1 MNSTPSSPSLA
12 SGVRWSTVAAVVGM
26 TIELV
31 RTGLIAVLLPLSEIG
46 LAAFAL
52 LLVQFS
58 FFMKDAGI
66 GQALVRHHTLDRLT
80 YSSVFWFNLS
90 YGAALSVVI
99 FLLASP
105 SAHVFAM
112 PRLEPLVQIAAFMF
126 LFASLGQVQSSV
138 LTREMR
144 FRSLA
149 IAEISGS
156 VVGALTML
164 GVALYLP
171 TAAAMVY
178 GRLFETLTVTAIAIY
193 FVHGRHHL
201 SLIFSWKK
209 IVPLLNFG
217 IFVSF
222 DKIFTHMA
230 NHADRF
236 FIGIFAGTEI
246 LGVYHIAANL
256 TIRKA
261 RSIGMLIM
269 RVVYPA
275 MAKIYREGATPPHLM
290 TLAHRFLLVFMITPL
305 LAAVVVF
312 MLIGDLLP
320 PEWATA
326 VPLTQILVLA
336 AIFSLLRAPVRSL
349 MFTHNMARDVFV
361 IGLMVNIVV
370 VGGSYVAAR
379 YADVYAV
386 ASVLVVAEAMRF
398 GIMMFWLNRTG
409 RYAVTL
415 PVVRAWLIAGGVL
428 ALAVTSQALLMFGKT
443 NDAVVMAAALAM
455 MTSAAVLALVGN
467 WRVVGDVAHSL
478 RDTLRRRPDAVSVK

>member
-12 SGVRWSTVAAVVGM
+12 SGVRWSTVAAVAGM
-26 TIELV
+26 TIELI

-66 GQALVRHHTLDRLT
+66 GQALVRHHTLDRVT
-80 YSSVFWFNLS
+80 YSSVFWFNLA
-90 YGAALSVVI
+90 YGLAISVVI
-99 FLLASP
+99 FLLAHP
-105 SAHVFAM
+105 AAQVFDM
-112 PRLEPLVQIAAFMF
+112 PGLDPLVQIAAFMF
-126 LFASLGQVQSSV
+126 LFASLGQIQSSV

-156 VVGALTML
+156 IVGALTMV
-164 GVALYLP
+164 GVALYQP

-178 GRLFETLTVTAIAIY
+178 GRLFEMLTVTAIAIY
-193 FVHGRHHL
+193 FVHGRHH
-201 SLIFSWKK
+201 IAAVFSWRA
-209 IVPLLNFG
+209 IAPLLNFG

-222 DKIFTHMA
+222 DKIFTHLA
-230 NHADRF
+230 NIADRF

-261 RSIGMLIM
+261 RSVGMLIM

-275 MAKIYREGATPPHLM
+275 MSKLYREGATPPHLM

-305 LAAVVVF
+305 LAAVVAF
-312 MLIGDLLP
+312 MLIGQLLP
-320 PEWATA
+320 PQWAAA

-336 AIFSLLRAPVRSL
+336 AVFSLLRAPVRSL
-349 MFTHNMARDVFV
+349 MFTHNMARDVFI
-361 IGLMVNIVV
+361 IGLMVNVVV
-370 VGGSYVAAR
+370 VGGAYIAAR
-379 YADVYAV
+379 YLDVYAV
-386 ASVLVVAEAMRF
+386 AAVLVVTEAMRF
-398 GIMMFWLNRTG
+398 VIMVVWLNRTG
-409 RYAVTL
+409 CYAVTPPIL
-415 PVVRAWLIAGGVL
+415 RAWVLGGGVL
-428 ALAVTSQALLMFGKT
+428 ALAVVAQALLMAGEPL
-443 NDAVVMAAALAM
+443 DPAVTASALAAM
-455 MTSAAVLALVGN
+455 GGAAVLALIGN
-467 WRVVGDVAHSL
+467 WRLVGDVARSA
-478 RDTLRRRPDAVSVK
+478 RDNLRRQPDAVSVK